1 MHNTLAIDISHVFN
15 QKKSKNKPETVW
27 SKAIKEPQ
35 SKIVGSANNEVRKPA
50 LRWCQITA

>member
-50 LRWCQITA
+50 LR